1 MGQVSIIGLGNV
13 LMGDD
18 GLGPTAV
25 MQLAAE
31 YDFPEEVKLL
41 DLGTPGLS
49 LIPYF
54 CGPRALIIIDTVNSD
69 GLAGD
74 IKLYRQE
81 QLMNSPLPARLSP
94 HDPGFTEALHNASL
108 LGELPES
115 ILLIGV
121 IPGPERTETSLS
133 KEVTAKL
140 DHVKQEILSELKRLD
155 ITACRSVK
163 PRKAETWWME
173 NNA

>member
-49 LIPYF
+49 LIP
-54 CGPRALIIIDTVNSD
+54 
-69 GLAGD
+69 
-74 IKLYRQE
+74 
-81 QLMNSPLPARLSP
+81 
-94 HDPGFTEALHNASL
+94 
-108 LGELPES
+108 
-115 ILLIGV
+115 
-121 IPGPERTETSLS
+121 
-133 KEVTAKL
+133 
-140 DHVKQEILSELKRLD
+140 
-155 ITACRSVK
+155 
-163 PRKAETWWME
+163 
-173 NNA
+173 